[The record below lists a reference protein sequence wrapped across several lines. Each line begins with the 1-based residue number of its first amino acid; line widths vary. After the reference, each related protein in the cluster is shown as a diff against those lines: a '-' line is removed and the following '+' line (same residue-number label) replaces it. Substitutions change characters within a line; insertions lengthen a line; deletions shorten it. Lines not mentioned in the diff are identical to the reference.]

1 MLGRMTKLCHI
12 PLARGAARQGKD
24 ALHVREP
31 LTYIAA
37 ETQKNEHVN
46 EEKCAH
52 VWKFQESCVI
62 LSIQAGVLQLDRS
75 PAIKPT
81 AGKSMASPSPSD
93 LLWIIGF
100 TPQGQWIVPIVRAAV
115 RAEWPTAQQ
124 IARSQLG
131 DEALAREL
139 MESAIAQTHEY
150 LAGQLQATVDEAR
163 KILNIHYRNGV
174 RRQKRVNSR
183 LVLRGTGA
191 DLESLVPSPIS
202 SADRVDAHLDLDTI
216 LRDTPADMR
225 YALLARYG
233 ARRRWD
239 EVAAELS
246 RSRDSL
252 RMASKRE
259 LDRLRLKLGANKNGS
274 KPGSR

>member
-1 MLGRMTKLCHI
+1 MPRSYK
-12 PLARGAARQGKD
+12 K
-24 ALHVREP
+24 P
-31 LTYIAA
+31 LTHIAG
-37 ETQKNEHVN
+37 ENQENEHLN
-46 EEKCAH
+46 EEKCAD
-52 VWKFQESCVI
+52 VWKFQVSCGI
-62 LSIQAGVLQLDRS
+62 LSIQVGVLQLDRS
-75 PAIKPT
+75 SAIKPK

-115 RAEWPTAQQ
+115 RAEWATAQQ
-124 IARSQLG
+124 IARAQLG

-191 DLESLVPSPIS
+191 DLESVLPSSIS
-202 SADRVDAHLDLDTI
+202 SVDRVDAHLDLDTI
-216 LRDTPADMR
+216 LRNTPPDMR

-246 RSRDSL
+246 RSKDSL

-274 KPGSR
+274 RSGSR

>member
-1 MLGRMTKLCHI
+1 M
-12 PLARGAARQGKD
+12 
-24 ALHVREP
+24 
-31 LTYIAA
+31 
-37 ETQKNEHVN
+37 
-46 EEKCAH
+46 
-52 VWKFQESCVI
+52 
-62 LSIQAGVLQLDRS
+62 LSIQIGALQLDRG

-81 AGKSMASPSPSD
+81 ADKSMASPSPSD

-115 RAEWPTAQQ
+115 RAEWATAQQ
-124 IARSQLG
+124 IARAQLG

-163 KILNIHYRNGV
+163 KILNLHYRNGV
-174 RRQKRVNSR
+174 RRHKRANSR

-202 SADRVDAHLDLDTI
+202 SADRVDAHLDVDTI
-216 LRDTPADMR
+216 LRDTPADLR

-246 RSRDSL
+246 RSKDSL

-259 LDRLRLKLGANKNGS
+259 FDRLRSKLGANRNGS
-274 KPGSR
+274 KSGSQ